1 MDRFPTCLRQT
12 WRMAGEPLRRRF
24 SGRLAYAGPNLG
36 QRFMVED
43 QHEAERK
50 MRVGQWKLEHE
61 DLKAAIEA
69 MQRIGGDPL
78 RIQRL
83 KKKIL
88 ELKDRIESASSDIIP
103 DIIA

>member
-1 MDRFPTCLRQT
+1 
-12 WRMAGEPLRRRF
+12 MAD
-24 SGRLAYAGPNLG
+24 
-36 QRFMVED
+36 D

-69 MQRIGGDPL
+69 MQKVGGDPI
-78 RIQRL
+78 RIQRF
-83 KKKIL
+83 KKKKL
-88 ELKDRIESASSDIIP
+88 ELKDRIETASSDIIP

>member
-1 MDRFPTCLRQT
+1 
-12 WRMAGEPLRRRF
+12 MAD
-24 SGRLAYAGPNLG
+24 
-36 QRFMVED
+36 D
-43 QHEAERK
+43 QHEAARR

-69 MQRIGGDPL
+69 MQRVGVDPL

-83 KKKIL
+83 KKKKL
-88 ELKDRIESASSDIIP
+88 ELKDRIESASSAIIP

>member
-1 MDRFPTCLRQT
+1 
-12 WRMAGEPLRRRF
+12 MAD
-24 SGRLAYAGPNLG
+24 
-36 QRFMVED
+36 D
-43 QHEAERK
+43 QHEAARR

-69 MQRIGGDPL
+69 MQKVGGDPL

-83 KKKIL
+83 KKKKL
-88 ELKDRIESASSDIIP
+88 ELKDRVESASSAIIP